1 MTVKRG
7 EPGARGG
14 PPTGDLSPFAT
25 IVVTNPPPSVPSSPA
40 YDLDALRRNEFPWAA
55 RGDAIYLNNAST
67 GPLPSR
73 TVAALDAFT
82 RTRAEPFRMTDA
94 LQFGTLDRSRELCA
108 RLVGAEARQIA
119 LMVNTTYG
127 INLAAR
133 SLPLAAGDVVLTFDR
148 EFPANVYPW
157 MALAR
162 AKGVELRL
170 VPCRPDRTP
179 DEDALLAMLDAE
191 PRVRVVTLSW
201 VSFAT
206 GYRVDLERIGAACR
220 ARGVYFVVD
229 AIQGV
234 GAATLDVKRCGVDI
248 LACGAQKWLMSPWGT
263 GFVYVRE
270 ELVTELEPSVVG
282 WMSVRGSDDFSRLV
296 EYDFTYRDDARRFEV
311 ITLPFQDFA
320 GLNASLELMFE
331 LGPAAAEAQVGAL
344 ASRIVRWAEERDDVR
359 LVTPA
364 HPSRRA
370 GIVAVAPRDP
380 AAASA
385 RLTAAGVSHSLRE
398 GSIRLSPHCYNTAE
412 EVDAALEVLG

>member
-1 MTVKRG
+1 MTARSERG
-7 EPGARGG
+7 EG
-14 PPTGDLSPFAT
+14 
-25 IVVTNPPPSVPSSPA
+25 
-40 YDLDALRRNEFPWAA
+40 YDVEALRRAEFPFTQ
-55 RGDAIYLNNAST
+55 RGDTIYLNNAST
-67 GPLPSR
+67 GPLPAR
-73 TVAALDAFT
+73 TVAAVEAWT
-82 RTRAEPFRMTDA
+82 RRRAEPWRITDPELFA
-94 LQFGTLDRSRELCA
+94 TMARARSLIA
-108 RLVGAEARQIA
+108 RLIGADDGEIA
-119 LMVNTTYG
+119 LMSNTTHG

-133 SLPLAAGDVVLTFDR
+133 ALPLGPGDVVLSFDR

-370 GIVAVAPRDP
+370 GDVTTWWGGGLKWGCHGVQGRCIVRALLDPAPLGGSALAAVVGVAV
-380 AAASA
+380 
-385 RLTAAGVSHSLRE
+385 GVDYGNQS
-398 GSIRLSPHCYNTAE
+398 G
-412 EVDAALEVLG
+412 